1 MRTRL
6 APLLADPSRTAVV
19 TDFDGTLAPIVED
32 PSAARPVPGAAAL
45 LAGLARTFAVVAVVS
60 GRPAAFLVD
69 RLGGPGAA
77 QAAGVHLVGLYGLE
91 RAAPDGTVV
100 VAEEVAPW
108 APVVGGAA
116 TRLSD
121 GAPDGVLVEAKGAA
135 VTVHWRRAP
144 GAAGWVAA
152 RVEAEA
158 ARTGLAVHAGR
169 RSLELRPPV
178 PVDKGT
184 VVRSLTEGATA
195 ACYAGDDLG
204 DLPAFAALR
213 RRAQEDGM
221 AQVSVC
227 VLDEETAPEV
237 VALADVTVRGPA
249 GACALLAW
257 LSEAARVPGAA
268 AGG

>member
-1 MRTRL
+1 M
-6 APLLADPSRTAVV
+6 
-19 TDFDGTLAPIVED
+19 
-32 PSAARPVPGAAAL
+32 PGAAGL
-45 LAGLARTFAVVAVVS
+45 LARLAGTFGVVAVVS

-69 RLGGPGAA
+69 RLGGTGAL
-77 QAAGVHLVGLYGLE
+77 QAAGVRLVGLYGLE
-91 RAAPDGTVV
+91 RAAPDGTVL

-108 APVVGGAA
+108 APVVEVAA
-116 TRLSD
+116 TRLRA

-144 GAAGWVAA
+144 GAAGWAAA
-152 RVEAEA
+152 RIKEEA

-195 ACYAGDDLG
+195 ACYLGDDLG

-221 AQVSVC
+221 VQVSLC
-227 VLDEETAPEV
+227 VLDAETAPEV
-237 VALADVTVRGPA
+237 VALADVTVSGPE

-257 LSEAARVPGAA
+257 LADAARAPGAA